1 MKHNKNI
8 RRKVRFLKYN
18 WVEKVKANG
27 QRARW
32 GSRASHH
39 PQAIQLHQFGPT
51 LWGHETP
58 FDVKRVN
65 FHAQLHRVS
74 LCISRGRVC
83 RARIFPKPRA
93 PSDRPTD
100 TRSAEK
106 CGWADVRTDAANTS
120 RQERSEFICSEVCF
134 FSRPAVSCQTHIPFL
149 RFVSR
154 RGIAPRRERR
164 TENEK
169 RERNA
174 IEMRRFPKALTHPA
188 PVNIG
193 RRSQRACVKFI
204 WNFRGFRLFH
214 SLQTLYAVENY
225 HSTLQIILYA

>member
-1 MKHNKNI
+1 M
-8 RRKVRFLKYN
+8 RFKSISSSA
-18 WVEKVKANG
+18 K
-27 QRARW
+27 
-32 GSRASHH
+32 
-39 PQAIQLHQFGPT
+39 AIQLHQFGPT

-93 PSDRPTD
+93 PTDRHTK
-100 TRSAEK
+100 RRK
-106 CGWADVRTDAANTS
+106 VRVGRREN
-120 RQERSEFICSEVCF
+120 
-134 FSRPAVSCQTHIPFL
+134 
-149 RFVSR
+149 R
-154 RGIAPRRERR
+154 RGKHLSSRAVRVYLLRGVFFLAPSRVMPNTYTIFTLCFSPWHSTTQRASNGEW
-164 TENEK
+164 EE

-174 IEMRRFPKALTHPA
+174 IEMRRFPKTLTHPA

-204 WNFRGFRLFH
+204 WNFRGFRFFH